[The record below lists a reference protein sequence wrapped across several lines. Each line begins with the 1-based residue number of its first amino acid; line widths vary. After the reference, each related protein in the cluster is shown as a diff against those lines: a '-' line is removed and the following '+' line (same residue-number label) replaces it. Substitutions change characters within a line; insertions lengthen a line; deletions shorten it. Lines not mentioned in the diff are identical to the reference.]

1 MLKIGDTVRFLNAV
15 GGGKIVKIDTAAKL
29 VYVEDEDGFEIPV
42 LPQECVVVNN
52 VKSNNF
58 PTHEPEAET
67 RSGNPLQAKDIL
79 PKEMPTPV
87 LKTPIYET
95 AEGDVPKTF
104 LAFVPNNIKAL
115 QTTDYECI
123 LVNDSNYY
131 LAYNLVS
138 VQDGKFHSLAAGW
151 LDPNMQDVL
160 ADVEKAE
167 LNKWEYLRMQTI
179 LFKKGKAY
187 NGQSVL
193 DIDIRIDLV
202 KFYKLHS
209 FIESDYFDEL
219 AMLIDLQAWKN
230 KLRMEQISEAEIKE
244 AMTHKEQPIRK
255 KHFQPKPAANDILE
269 VDLHINQ
276 LLDTTA
282 GMNNADMLAYQMEV
296 FHKTLAENAR
306 FKGKKIVFI
315 HGKGEGVL
323 RKEIEQAL
331 KKRYP
336 RYTYQDASFKEYGF
350 GATMVTIH

>member
-52 VKSNNF
+52 IKHNNF
-58 PTHEPEAET
+58 PNREAET
-67 RSGNPLQAKDIL
+67 EKQTDIRPSAKANPPEETPAYIQ
-79 PKEMPTPV
+79 ETPV
-87 LKTPIYET
+87 HET
-95 AEGDVPKTF
+95 KDGDIPKTF
-104 LAFVPNNIKAL
+104 LAFVPENIKTL
-115 QTTDYECI
+115 QTTNYECV

-138 VQDGKFHSLAAGW
+138 IQDGKFHSLAAGW
-151 LDPNMQDVL
+151 LEPNMQDVL
-160 ADVEKAE
+160 ADVAKTE
-167 LNKWEYLRMQTI
+167 LNTWENLRMQVI
-179 LFKKGKAY
+179 FFKKNKAY
-187 NGQSVL
+187 PSQAVL
-193 DIDIRIDLV
+193 DLDLKLDLV
-202 KFYKLHS
+202 KFYKLHC
-209 FIESDYFDEL
+209 FTESDYFDEP
-219 AMLIDLQAWKN
+219 AMLIDLQSRRN
-230 KLRMEQISEAEIKE
+230 DMRMEQISGAEIRE
-244 AMTHKEQPIRK
+244 AMIQKEQPIRK
-255 KHFQPKPAANDILE
+255 KHPQPKPASNNMLE

-282 GMNNADMLAYQMEV
+282 GMSNADILAYQMDV

-336 RYTYQDASFKEYGF
+336 HYTFQDASFKEYGF